1 MASTNP
7 PIRATAYTTYVSVV
21 SQADTKLF
29 KTSVTLATG
38 DVKVSKDGGSFNN
51 IGTLPVEI
59 STTGVLSLA
68 LTGTEMTADTVVVL
82 FRDASGAEWADL
94 QLTFHTVAANFDAL
108 NTDIDAIL
116 ADTGTD
122 GVVVASI
129 ANGAITAAAIATGAI
144 DADAIA
150 DNAIDAGAIASD
162 AITAAK
168 IAAGAITSAKFASGA
183 ITADAIA
190 ADAIGASEL
199 AADAVAEIAD
209 AVWDEAT
216 TSHTTSGTFGEQVK
230 TDVDAILA
238 DTAALPDDGALT
250 TITNN
255 VAAILVDTNELQTDL
270 TNGGRLDLLIDA
282 TLADTNELQ
291 TDWANGGRL
300 DLIIDATAT
309 ASALSTVAGY
319 VDTEVASVLTAVDT
333 EVAAIK
339 VVTDALTAAAATK
352 LALSA
357 GTIVTGNAI
366 TGTLSTTAFTTDLTE
381 ATSDHFN
388 GRIVIFTSG
397 VLTAQASDITDYD
410 GATKTV
416 TVTAMTE
423 APSNGDDFVIV

>member
-82 FRDASGAEWADL
+82 FRDASGAEWCDL
-94 QLTFHTVAANFDAL
+94 VLTIHTVAANFDAL

-129 ANGAITAAAIATGAI
+129 ANGAITAAAIATNAI

-150 DNAIDAGAIASD
+150 D
-162 AITAAK
+162 
-168 IAAGAITSAKFASGA
+168 GAITSGVFASGA

-209 AVWDEAT
+209 AIWDEAT
-216 TSHTTSGTFGEQVK
+216 TSHTTSGTFGEQLK

-238 DTAALPDDGALT
+238 DTAALPDNGALT

-255 VAAILVDTNELQTDL
+255 VAAILVDTAELQTDW

-282 TLADTNELQ
+282 ILADTNELQ

-300 DLIIDATAT
+300 DLLIDAI
-309 ASALSTVAGY
+309 LD
-319 VDTEVASVLTAVDT
+319 DT
-333 EVAAIK
+333 
-339 VVTDALTAAAATK
+339 
-352 LALSA
+352 
-357 GTIVTGNAI
+357 G
-366 TGTLSTTAFTTDLTE
+366 
-381 ATSDHFN
+381 
-388 GRIVIFTSG
+388 TSG
-397 VLTAQASDITDYD
+397 VIVASLAAGSITAAVIAADAIDADAIAADAIGASELAASAVAEILT
-410 GATKTV
+410 
-416 TVTAMTE
+416 TAMTE
-423 APSNGDDFVIV
+423 AYAAEGGTLTIAQALHEILQFLTEKTVSGTTVTVKKRDGSTTGATYTLNDATTPTAITRGT

>member
-7 PIRATAYTTYVSVV
+7 PIRGTAYTTYVSLV

-29 KTSVTLATG
+29 KTSATLATG
-38 DVKVSKDGGSFNN
+38 DCKVSKDGGSFNN

-82 FRDASGAEWADL
+82 FRDASGAEWCDL
-94 QLTFHTVAANFDAL
+94 MLTLHTVAANFDAL

-116 ADTGTD
+116 ADTAELQTD
-122 GVVVASI
+122 WVNGGRLDLILDARASQTSVDDLPTN
-129 ANGAITAAAIATGAI
+129 AELATSQASAD
-144 DADAIA
+144 DATL
-150 DNAIDAGAIASD
+150 S
-162 AITAAK
+162 
-168 IAAGAITSAKFASGA
+168 
-183 ITADAIA
+183 AIA
-190 ADAIGASEL
+190 ALSIPTAGA
-199 AADAVAEIAD
+199 IAD

-238 DTAALPDDGALT
+238 DT
-250 TITNN
+250 
-255 VAAILVDTNELQTDL
+255 NELQTDWA
-270 TNGGRLDLLIDA
+270 NGGRLDLLIDA
-282 TLADTNELQ
+282 TLADTAELQ
-291 TDWANGGRL
+291 TDWVNGGRL
-300 DLIIDATAT
+300 DVILDARASQTSVDDLPTNAELATSQASADDATLAAMAALNNLSAAQVNAEADTAISDAALAT
-309 ASALSTVAGY
+309 AANLATLAGY
-319 VDTEVASVLTAVDT
+319 VDT

-339 VVTDALTAAAATK
+339 VVTDALTSAAATK

-381 ATSDHFN
+381 ATSDHYN

-397 VLTAQASDITDYD
+397 VLTAQATDITDYD

-423 APSNGDDFVIV
+423 APSNGDDFLII

>member
-7 PIRATAYTTYVSVV
+7 PVRAVAYTTYVSLV

-29 KTSVTLATG
+29 KTSASLATG

-82 FRDASGAEWADL
+82 FRDASGAEWCDL
-94 QLTFHTVAANFDAL
+94 ALTLHTVAANFDAL

-116 ADTGTD
+116 ADT
-122 GVVVASI
+122 
-129 ANGAITAAAIATGAI
+129 
-144 DADAIA
+144 
-150 DNAIDAGAIASD
+150 
-162 AITAAK
+162 
-168 IAAGAITSAKFASGA
+168 
-183 ITADAIA
+183 
-190 ADAIGASEL
+190 
-199 AADAVAEIAD
+199 
-209 AVWDEAT
+209 
-216 TSHTTSGTFGEQVK
+216 
-230 TDVDAILA
+230 
-238 DTAALPDDGALT
+238 
-250 TITNN
+250 
-255 VAAILVDTNELQTDL
+255 NELQTDW

-282 TLADTNELQ
+282 TLADTAELQ
-291 TDWANGGRL
+291 TDWVNGGRL
-300 DLIIDATAT
+300 DVILDARASQTSVDDLPTNAELATSQGTADDATLSAIAALSIPTAGAIADAVWDEATSGHTTSGTFGEQAKTDIDALITAVADVPTNAELAT
-309 ASALSTVAGY
+309 ALGTADDATLAAIAALNNLSAAQVNAEADTAISDAALATAANLATVAGY
-319 VDTEVASVLTAVDT
+319 IDTEVASILTAVDT

-339 VVTDALTAAAATK
+339 VVTDALTATAATK

-357 GTIVTGNAI
+357 GTIVAANAI

-397 VLTAQASDITDYD
+397 VLQNQATDITDYD

-423 APSNGDDFVIV
+423 APSNGDDFVII

>member
-7 PIRATAYTTYVSVV
+7 PIRGTAYTTYVSLV

-29 KTSVTLATG
+29 KTSATLATG
-38 DVKVSKDGGSFNN
+38 DCKVSKDGGSFNN

-82 FRDASGAEWADL
+82 FRDASGAEWCDL
-94 QLTFHTVAANFDAL
+94 MLTIHTVAANFDAL

-129 ANGAITAAAIATGAI
+129 ANGAITAAAIATNAI

-150 DNAIDAGAIASD
+150 D
-162 AITAAK
+162 
-168 IAAGAITSAKFASGA
+168 GAITSGVFASGA

-209 AVWDEAT
+209 AIWDEAT
-216 TSHTTSGTFGEQVK
+216 TSHTTSGTFGEQLK

-238 DTAALPDDGALT
+238 DTAALPDNGALT

-255 VAAILVDTNELQTDL
+255 VAAILVDTNELQTDWA
-270 TNGGRLDLLIDA
+270 NGGRLDLLIDA
-282 TLADTNELQ
+282 ILDDT
-291 TDWANGGRL
+291 G
-300 DLIIDATAT
+300 
-309 ASALSTVAGY
+309 
-319 VDTEVASVLTAVDT
+319 
-333 EVAAIK
+333 
-339 VVTDALTAAAATK
+339 
-352 LALSA
+352 
-357 GTIVTGNAI
+357 
-366 TGTLSTTAFTTDLTE
+366 
-381 ATSDHFN
+381 
-388 GRIVIFTSG
+388 TSG
-397 VLTAQASDITDYD
+397 VIVASLAAGSITAAVIAADAIDADAIAADAIGASELAASAVAEILT
-410 GATKTV
+410 
-416 TVTAMTE
+416 TAMTE
-423 APSNGDDFVIV
+423 AYAAEGGTLTIAQALHEILQFLTEKTVSGTTVTVKKRDGSTTGATYTLNDATTPTAITRGT